1 MRLLTTQEFSGLL
14 RHCYVRGS
22 GELLG
27 TEIHRFANAQIDG
40 NLKELIAHAK
50 ESGTDF
56 YHWGNDL
63 AVIKYFIDNLVEE
76 F

>member
-14 RHCYVRGS
+14 RNVYVRGS

-27 TEIHRFANAQIDG
+27 MEIHRFADAQIDG
-40 NLKELIAHAK
+40 NLKELIIHAK

-56 YHWGNDL
+56 YHWQNGL